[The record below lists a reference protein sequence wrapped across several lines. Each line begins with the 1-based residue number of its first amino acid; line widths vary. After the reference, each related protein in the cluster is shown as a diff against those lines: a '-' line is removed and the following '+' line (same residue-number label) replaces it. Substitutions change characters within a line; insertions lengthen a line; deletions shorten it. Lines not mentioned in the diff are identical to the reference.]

1 MKYVFQFCRIL
12 VFCLIGELLHYLIPL
27 PVPASIYGLVLLLA
41 ALKIGIV
48 RLEQVK
54 ETGDFLTGIFLVLFI
69 PGAVGII
76 DSLDRLASSWLPFL
90 IAVIVITAAVM
101 AAAGRMTDLAMGGK
115 RDE

>member
-12 VFCLIGELLHYLIPL
+12 VFCLIGELLHSLIPL

-54 ETGDFLTGIFLVLFI
+54 ETGNFLTGIFLVLFI